1 MSEPGPRTSSR
12 LRQMSPWLVATLAAI
27 ALYWFSDLVVLRAGV
42 PDPLDD
48 TWEYGVAARQLLA
61 GHGFR
66 TGVIHPPLWMLRDT
80 ANTVPVLIHGPLAPL
95 IVAPLL
101 RVLGD
106 RVIDHFAWV
115 SAAFALLA
123 AVALYHMAAR
133 RFGPD
138 VGAGAAL
145 LFTLAPG
152 TLRAVNHDPSLLL
165 GAALLVLALNL
176 ASGGT
181 GSAARAGIALGLAA
195 LARPEMLSAL
205 PAVLLLARGRGRLA
219 ALLACVAC
227 LAPWWV
233 HNLRACGAPW
243 FNLSSYLLIGYWGA
257 RPGLSVIRDFD
268 MTPARWP
275 STLAGSLPIVL
286 EKARD
291 FFPHALKRALLTPT
305 GATGWLAAIGAL
317 MAPRRRALVALLLAA
332 IPIGIMTLAVYD
344 DRYLT
349 PFLPLWSL
357 AAALGGRK
365 LASFLPAWGRGP
377 RTWITLLILM
387 ALPTSLPTLRDA
399 AREARTFEVRLAFER
414 AALAARPAPRS
425 NLMFS
430 DTPDFVAFTT
440 GRPTV
445 WLTRAEYARLA
456 LRGTPGADTPERP
469 ARGDSLETW
478 FHDME
483 PMR

>member
-1 MSEPGPRTSSR
+1 VSA
-12 LRQMSPWLVATLAAI
+12 WLAATLVAI
-27 ALYWFSDLVVLRAGV
+27 ALFWIVDLVVLRAGV

-48 TWEYGVAARQLLA
+48 TWEYGVAARQVLA

-66 TGVIHPPLWMLRDT
+66 TEVIHPPLWTLRDS
-80 ANTVPVLIHGPLAPL
+80 ANTVPVLIHGPLLPL

-101 RVLGD
+101 RMFGD
-106 RVIDHFAWV
+106 RAMDHFAWV

-123 AVALYHMAAR
+123 ALALFRMAAR

-138 VGAGAAL
+138 AGAGAAL

-152 TLRAVNHDPSLLL
+152 TLRAVHHDPSLLL
-165 GAALLVLALNL
+165 GGALLVLALDL
-176 ASGGT
+176 ASGGP
-181 GSAARAGIALGLAA
+181 GSGVRAGIALGLAS

-205 PAVLLLARGRGRLA
+205 PAVLLLARGRARLA
-219 ALLACVAC
+219 ALLASVAC
-227 LAPWWV
+227 LAPWWI
-233 HNLRACGAPW
+233 HNLRACSAPL

-268 MTPARWP
+268 LTPARWP
-275 STLAGSLPIVL
+275 SVLAGSMPLIL

-291 FFPHALKRALLTPT
+291 FFPHAIKRALLTPT
-305 GATGWLAAIGAL
+305 GGTGWLAPIGAL
-317 MAPRRRALVALLLAA
+317 AAPRRRVAASVLLAA
-332 IPIGIMTLAVYD
+332 IPVGIMTLTVYD

-349 PFLPLWSL
+349 PFLPLWAL
-357 AAALGGRK
+357 AAALGARG

-377 RTWITLLILM
+377 RTWITLLVLM
-387 ALPTSLPTLRDA
+387 ALATSLPTLMDA
-399 AREARTFEVRLAFER
+399 AREARAFEARLALER
-414 AALAARPAPRS
+414 AALAARPAPDGG
-425 NLMFS
+425 LMFS

-445 WLTRAEYARLA
+445 WLTRAEYMRLPM
-456 LRGTPGADTPERP
+456 RGTPSSVTSERP

-478 FHDME
+478 FHDAE